1 LLSAPPDKSRIFNS
15 KELENVF
22 REMDMLKES
31 EKEAREELLEM

>member
-1 LLSAPPDKSRIFNS
+1 MLVAQPEKSRILNS
-15 KELENVF
+15 KELEFVF